1 MRSFVHSAI
10 REVFMKDETES
21 TNARPFEF
29 DAVDFDERECGR
41 LFWDMAELS
50 AISHSEDKHAP
61 LTMKV
66 ELIDHTVRIE
76 VSATQKDAR
85 GHCWML
91 SEIFRRLSAGL

>member
-1 MRSFVHSAI
+1 MTDDA
-10 REVFMKDETES
+10 DS
-21 TNARPFEF
+21 TNARPFEI
-29 DAVDFDERECGR
+29 DTVDLDERECGR

-50 AISHSEDKHAP
+50 EISPSEDNHTP

-66 ELIDHTVRIE
+66 ELIDNTVRIE

-85 GHCWML
+85 GHCGMI

>member
-1 MRSFVHSAI
+1 MT
-10 REVFMKDETES
+10 DEADS
-21 TNARPFEF
+21 TNARPFEI
-29 DAVDFDERECGR
+29 DTVDLDERECGR

-50 AISHSEDKHAP
+50 EISPSEDKHTP

-85 GHCWML
+85 GHCGMI